1 MYILW
6 FKAVGASWDE
16 VDVDETGL
24 PPPLALHANIHSL
37 KLDLLSSLFQ
47 NLYPTEQDC
56 VLVRTFLSCPA
67 SLEEK
72 YSMIRLSD
80 LLRKNK
86 RVGIELEDIAEAM
99 SQLANIGSELLR
111 PEDDRDPL
119 WRSIPVAKEI
129 MVTKGIASRAPW
141 EAIQVFIYYLKTF

>member
-1 MYILW
+1 MD
-6 FKAVGASWDE
+6 G
-16 VDVDETGL
+16 
-24 PPPLALHANIHSL
+24 PN
-37 KLDLLSSLFQ
+37 
-47 NLYPTEQDC
+47 
-56 VLVRTFLSCPA
+56 
-67 SLEEK
+67 
-72 YSMIRLSD
+72 
-80 LLRKNK
+80 

-141 EAIQVFIYYLKTF
+141 EAIQVFIDPFMYQVHYIFWSLGFGLRSYQGPIFYVYVFQSAFVFALKLHSLTIEIS

>member
-1 MYILW
+1 MD
-6 FKAVGASWDE
+6 G
-16 VDVDETGL
+16 
-24 PPPLALHANIHSL
+24 PN
-37 KLDLLSSLFQ
+37 
-47 NLYPTEQDC
+47 
-56 VLVRTFLSCPA
+56 
-67 SLEEK
+67 
-72 YSMIRLSD
+72 
-80 LLRKNK
+80 

-141 EAIQVFIYYLKTF
+141 EAIQVFYLLDAVGLSGISKGKQKLGVTFNFDKQDVIDFTKFS

>member
-1 MYILW
+1 MD
-6 FKAVGASWDE
+6 G
-16 VDVDETGL
+16 
-24 PPPLALHANIHSL
+24 PN
-37 KLDLLSSLFQ
+37 
-47 NLYPTEQDC
+47 
-56 VLVRTFLSCPA
+56 
-67 SLEEK
+67 
-72 YSMIRLSD
+72 
-80 LLRKNK
+80 

-141 EAIQVFIYYLKTF
+141 EAIQVFIDPFMYQIHYIFWSLGFGLRRPHILCLCFCVRFKTSFSDHRNKLNNNMKVSIIGNSVQLKQER

>member
-1 MYILW
+1 MD
-6 FKAVGASWDE
+6 G
-16 VDVDETGL
+16 
-24 PPPLALHANIHSL
+24 PN
-37 KLDLLSSLFQ
+37 
-47 NLYPTEQDC
+47 
-56 VLVRTFLSCPA
+56 
-67 SLEEK
+67 
-72 YSMIRLSD
+72 
-80 LLRKNK
+80 

-141 EAIQVFIYYLKTF
+141 EAIQVFLFINTSYLTNSCIVFTLKMKSVSKNTPKNDGEKWS

>member
-1 MYILW
+1 MDMD
-6 FKAVGASWDE
+6 G
-16 VDVDETGL
+16 
-24 PPPLALHANIHSL
+24 PN
-37 KLDLLSSLFQ
+37 
-47 NLYPTEQDC
+47 
-56 VLVRTFLSCPA
+56 
-67 SLEEK
+67 
-72 YSMIRLSD
+72 
-80 LLRKNK
+80 

-141 EAIQVFIYYLKTF
+141 EAIQVFIDPFMYQIHYICWLEVTKAPYFTFMFFDQLLCPL

>member
-1 MYILW
+1 MDMN
-6 FKAVGASWDE
+6 G
-16 VDVDETGL
+16 
-24 PPPLALHANIHSL
+24 PN
-37 KLDLLSSLFQ
+37 
-47 NLYPTEQDC
+47 
-56 VLVRTFLSCPA
+56 
-67 SLEEK
+67 
-72 YSMIRLSD
+72 
-80 LLRKNK
+80 

-141 EAIQVFIYYLKTF
+141 EAIQVFIDPFSRFITYFGHLVLGYEVTKATYFISFCVHFKTSFSDHRNKLNNSMNQYV

>member
-1 MYILW
+1 M
-6 FKAVGASWDE
+6 
-16 VDVDETGL
+16 
-24 PPPLALHANIHSL
+24 
-37 KLDLLSSLFQ
+37 
-47 NLYPTEQDC
+47 
-56 VLVRTFLSCPA
+56 VRTFLSCPA

-141 EAIQVFIYYLKTF
+141 EAIQVFIYQRPFGLQ